1 MKRLLQRVNEWH
13 DGHPKVALALLG
25 IGVIWPVLALASP
38 WYQLV
43 LRSDDSL
50 PDYRLFLIEKGREPK
65 RGELVAF
72 VMGQAS
78 ADRVQP
84 AGPARPYTRVGM
96 LWTKR
101 LVGVPGDRVEV
112 RGRQVLV
119 NGAVVG
125 EGLER
130 DRLGQPIRLAK
141 FETPIPP
148 GQYYVALPH
157 PRSFDS
163 RYYGYVRAA
172 DLRGVVTPIW

>member
-13 DGHPKVALALLG
+13 DRHPKVALALLG
-25 IGVIWPVLALASP
+25 IGVIWPVLAVASP
-38 WYQLV
+38 WYQLA
-43 LRSDDSL
+43 LRSDESL
-50 PDYRLFLIEKGREPK
+50 PDYRLFLIEKGREPQ

-72 VMGQAS
+72 VMAQAS

-84 AGPARPYTRVGM
+84 AGLARPYTRVGV

-141 FETPIPP
+141 LESPIPR

-163 RYYGYVRAA
+163 RYYGYVRAE

>member
-1 MKRLLQRVNEWH
+1 MKELLRRVIAWH
-13 DGHPKVALALLG
+13 DRHPKVVFALLG
-25 IGVIWPVLALASP
+25 VGVIWPVLALASP
-38 WYQLV
+38 WYQLA
-43 LRSDDSL
+43 LRSDESL
-50 PDYRLFLIEKGREPK
+50 PDYRLFLIQKGREPQ

-72 VMGQAS
+72 VMAQAS

-84 AGPARPYTRVGM
+84 AGPARPYTRVGV

-101 LVGVPGDRVEV
+101 LVGVPGDQVEV

-130 DRLGQPIRLAK
+130 DRLG
-141 FETPIPP
+141 IPP
-148 GQYYVALPH
+148 GQYYLALPH

-163 RYYGYVRAA
+163 RYYGYVRAE

>member
-1 MKRLLQRVNEWH
+1 M
-13 DGHPKVALALLG
+13 ALAVLG
-25 IGVIWPVLALASP
+25 IGVIWTLLAVASP
-38 WYQLV
+38 WYQLA
-43 LRSDDSL
+43 LRSDESL
-50 PDYRLFLIEKGREPK
+50 PDYRLYLIEKGREPQ

-72 VMGQAS
+72 VMAQTS

-84 AGPARPYTRVGM
+84 AGLGRPYTRVGV

-130 DRLGQPIRLAK
+130 DRLGQPIRLATL
-141 FETPIPP
+141 ESPIPR

-163 RYYGYVRAA
+163 RYYGYVRGE